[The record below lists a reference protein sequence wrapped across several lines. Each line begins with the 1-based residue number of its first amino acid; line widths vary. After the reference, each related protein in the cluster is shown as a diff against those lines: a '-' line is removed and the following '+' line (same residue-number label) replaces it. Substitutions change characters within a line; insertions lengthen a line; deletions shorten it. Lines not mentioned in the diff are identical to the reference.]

1 MPSTTDN
8 KIKYGIKNV
17 YYAVATIAAD
27 GTATYSTPVAL
38 KGAVSLSME
47 PQGDTNKFYAD
58 NIVYYTSVANNGY
71 EGDLE
76 LALIPDSFLTDV
88 LGMTKNADNVIYE
101 DANAD
106 PVHFALLFQFEGD
119 QKATRHVLYNC
130 TAARPTAAGN
140 TKEDSIEP
148 ATESVTITA
157 TTIYVASLDKDI
169 PKAKTTIDTGSTIYD
184 AWFTTVYVPAGSTAA
199 TT

>member
-1 MPSTTDN
+1 MPSTDN

-17 YYAVATIAAD
+17 YYAIATIAAN
-27 GTATYSTPVAL
+27 GSATYGTPKAL

-47 PQGDTNKFYAD
+47 PQGNTNKFYAD

-76 LALIPDSFLTDV
+76 LALIPDSFLTDI
-88 LGMTKNADNVIYE
+88 LGMTKNSDNVIYE
-101 DANAD
+101 DAGAD

-148 ATESVTITA
+148 ATESITITA
-157 TTIYVASLDKDI
+157 TTIYVESLDKDI

-199 TT
+199 TTR